1 MEYLK
6 YYDLQIEPF
15 RNDLDRRF
23 YFENEPQRRARL
35 RLLRAVQQHKGL
47 AVLIGGAGCGKS
59 TLAHHLL
66 RDLDSSAFEAR
77 MLVVPHSTCAHGWLL
92 PQMARSFGIQTAA
105 TGIPQLLGQVHHRL
119 AALRAAGRHPVLFV
133 DEAQVLGNVQA
144 MEELRALQNLLYQG
158 EKLVTI
164 VLFGLPELSD
174 VIRLDPPLAQRVE
187 IRVELEPMTHEE
199 TVAYVEHRLAHAGA
213 TVPLFR
219 PEAVDALYRY
229 SGGVPR
235 VVNALADNAL
245 FEGYLAEAQAID
257 ADTVAAAAEQLGLE
271 PVLADVLLDSPCA
284 EDASAVAPG
293 GPSLVGCV
301 PIAETMTDL
310 DGCGE
315 SPFAWHPSV
324 HPEPGDSESSESLA
338 VVPEEDSFVEDA
350 HAQTTV
356 LEPAPTE
363 EPLPTEEPG
372 EDPASSLSSGET
384 IVFGA
389 VPPVVANDTDEGDS
403 ITDLEPSGEDSLV
416 FELEPEPMLEETAAG
431 IESEPEP
438 VFELDAE
445 DDAEDEVGE
454 AVLVTAVPEESISP
468 ASWLS
473 EFEDMDAAVGEA
485 TLLTDPIEPVRRLSE
500 PGDRGISGPEDS
512 GFDLGSLLLEIDAE
526 VEPEPAPD
534 AEPVLDSEPVFEVAA
549 EVEEPVVSGED
560 TSDALDSLFDRIQ
573 VLD

>member
-66 RDLDSSAFEAR
+66 RDLDPNGFEAR

-105 TGIPQLLGQVHHRL
+105 TSIPQLLGQIHHRF

-187 IRVELEPMTHEE
+187 IRVELEPMTQEE
-199 TVAYVEHRLAHAGA
+199 TAAYVEHRLAHAGA

-245 FEGYLAEAQAID
+245 FEGYLAEAQPID

-284 EDASAVAPG
+284 GDASPVAAG
-293 GPSLVGCV
+293 GPSMIGCV
-301 PIAETMTDL
+301 PIAEAMTDL
-310 DGCGE
+310 DECGE
-315 SPFAWHPSV
+315 SPFAWHPSN
-324 HPEPGDSESSESLA
+324 HPESDELESSESLA
-338 VVPEEDSFVEDA
+338 VVQEDSFVDDVQAE
-350 HAQTTV
+350 TTV
-356 LEPAPTE
+356 SESVPTGEPWA
-363 EPLPTEEPG
+363 
-372 EDPASSLSSGET
+372 DPASSLSSGET

-389 VPPVVANDTDEGDS
+389 IPPVAASDPEESDEGNS
-403 ITDLEPSGEDSLV
+403 ITDLETSDEDSLV
-416 FELEPEPMLEETAAG
+416 FELEPEPMLEEAAAE
-431 IESEPEP
+431 IEPEP
-438 VFELDAE
+438 GPVLELDAE
-445 DDAEDEVGE
+445 DADEEVGE
-454 AVLVTAVPEESISP
+454 AVLVTTAREESISP

-473 EFEDMDAAVGEA
+473 EFEDMDAEVGEA
-485 TLLTDPIEPVRRLSE
+485 TLLTDPIEPVRRVSASD
-500 PGDRGISGPEDS
+500 DRGISGPDDS

-526 VEPEPAPD
+526 VEPGPALD
-534 AEPVLDSEPVFEVAA
+534 AEPELDSEPVFEVAA